1 MNEEASDMRLKQ
13 RIGGILIEEIIA
25 NVSEQGREI
34 ALVIHWSG
42 GRHSQLRVEKRP
54 TGRHGQSTAV
64 EVIAVVRQMAGEFP
78 GQQIAPTLKRIG
90 LKTGAGNTRTEA
102 RTRAPRGEPKG
113 PCAETPP

>member
-64 EVIAVVRQMAGEFP
+64 EVIAVVRQMAGEFSD
-78 GQQIAPTLKRIG
+78 QQNAPTVKRSG
-90 LKTGAGNTRTEA
+90 LKTRGGKTWSESRK
-102 RTRAPRGEPKG
+102 RALRSDLTGRSQ
-113 PCAETPP
+113 